1 MTNPISKAYEKLDDA
16 IMYGV
21 NKGVRAWNWSTGRT
35 KSDLANLLE
44 NSGLVVMTVGN
55 VNCLGPLLAVP
66 LSAYAFY
73 LGLKGGE
80 VYKKVDSLES

>member
-35 KSDLANLLE
+35 KSDLA
-44 NSGLVVMTVGN
+44 
-55 VNCLGPLLAVP
+55 
-66 LSAYAFY
+66 
-73 LGLKGGE
+73 
-80 VYKKVDSLES
+80 KVLN